1 MSFPRIIL
9 SMTGLFTLFSFLAS
23 PTNCVQEKPEFYHL
37 AIPCTTVLNVN
48 LQTGVDVVDAYVCK
62 NNRVTWNANG
72 HTFTVFF
79 KHACPFT
86 SGCRKIDDQHPTAGP
101 IGSSTFTV
109 YEYGILVDDTP
120 FDPHII
126 GGGQ

>member
-1 MSFPRIIL
+1 M
-9 SMTGLFTLFSFLAS
+9 
-23 PTNCVQEKPEFYHL
+23 NCVQDKSDVYHL

-48 LQTGVDVVDAYVCK
+48 TQTGVDVVDAYVCK
-62 NNRVTWNANG
+62 NTKVTWNANG

-86 SGCRKIDDQHPTAGP
+86 SGCKKIDDQHPTAGP
-101 IGSSTFTV
+101 ISSGTFTV
-109 YEYGILVDDTP
+109 YEYGIMVDDTP